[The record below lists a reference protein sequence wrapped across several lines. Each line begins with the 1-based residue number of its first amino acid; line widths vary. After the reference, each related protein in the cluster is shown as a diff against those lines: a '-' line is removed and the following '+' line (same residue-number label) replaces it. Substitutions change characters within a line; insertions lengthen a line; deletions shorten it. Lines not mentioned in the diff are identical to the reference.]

1 MFQLL
6 KKKTPPVGETIILKI
21 DGMHCMS
28 CSMNIDGA
36 LEDTP
41 GVIEADTNYAKGES
55 KVIFDPEQ
63 VTTKKMSQVI
73 EKLGYRVTNSL

>member
-1 MFQLL
+1 MFSLF
-6 KKKTPPVGETIILKI
+6 KKKPTAAGETIALKI

-28 CSMNIDGA
+28 CSMNIDGE

-55 KVIFDPEQ
+55 TITFDP
-63 VTTKKMSQVI
+63 KKVNREKLSQVI
-73 EKLGYRVTNSL
+73 EKLGYRVTKSQ